1 MNVIEFISKR
11 TSNKRI
17 SNKNTSYHSRDG
29 EKELFRGMAKTGILP
44 ESIARTAAVN
54 YDEND
59 KAELDGWYRFLS
71 DDNEKESA

>member
-11 TSNKRI
+11 NTMKSTSF
-17 SNKNTSYHSRDG
+17 HSRDG
-29 EKELFRGMAKTGILP
+29 EKELFRTVAKTGVLP
-44 ESIARTAAVN
+44 ESTARAASVN

-71 DDNEKESA
+71 DEKESA